1 MNTKRPDTQGSVGTI
16 TPGMSRKS
24 TDSVTDI
31 DVCITDL
38 AASLERRSADSNL
51 FQITTDNEEV
61 VDKLKNSGTV
71 ASTSPPKRVI
81 MSGERSV
88 KLNDQSEEII
98 QAVKGDIE
106 QLSEDQIDHVKVIA
120 SCLGKRYS
128 NGKVAVQ
135 DFNIAMLEGQITCLL
150 GQCLLYC
157 VPPVA
162 HYLHFDY
169 SFLVLH

>member
-1 MNTKRPDTQGSVGTI
+1 MNTKRVVTDDTEGSVGTI

-24 TDSVTDI
+24 TNSVIEI
-31 DVCITDL
+31 DVSIPDL
-38 AASLERRSADSNL
+38 AASLERRSADRNSILN
-51 FQITTDNEEV
+51 TADREEIP
-61 VDKLKNSGTV
+61 DQMKNSGTI
-71 ASTSPPKRVI
+71 ATTSPPKRVI

-88 KLNDQSEEII
+88 KLNDKSEEII

-150 GQCLLYC
+150 G
-157 VPPVA
+157 
-162 HYLHFDY
+162 
-169 SFLVLH
+169 

>member
-1 MNTKRPDTQGSVGTI
+1 MNTKRALTDDTELGSV

-24 TDSVTDI
+24 TNSATDMDVSV
-31 DVCITDL
+31 TDL
-38 AASLERRSADSNL
+38 AASSDKRSADSNL
-51 FQITTDNEEV
+51 FLDITDNDEIP
-61 VDKLKNSGTV
+61 DQLKTSGTI

-81 MSGERSV
+81 MFGERSV
-88 KLNDQSEEII
+88 RLNEQSEEII

-106 QLSEDQIDHVKVIA
+106 QLSQDQIDHVKVIA

-150 GQCLLYC
+150 GKCLSIQTS
-157 VPPVA
+157 
-162 HYLHFDY
+162 
-169 SFLVLH
+169 SFT